1 MEKNVSIDF
10 IVEIQLY
17 IDGIYTNYV
26 QIIILFLFFYIIFRE
41 NVNVFTIF
49 ILFLEKYECSL

>member
-26 QIIILFLFFYIIFRE
+26 QIIILFNFFYIILEKMWMFL
-41 NVNVFTIF
+41 
-49 ILFLEKYECSL
+49 LFLYYF